1 MTVYSVSYDLN
12 KAGQNYKDL
21 IAEIKSFNGY
31 CKVMDSYWFVCSN
44 GNASAISERLKKH
57 MDNNDSLLVIETST
71 NRQGWLNK
79 DIWDWLKQHQT
90 NSA

>member
-12 KAGQNYKDL
+12 KEGQNYKDL

-31 CKVMDSYWFVCSN
+31 CKVMDSYWFVYSN
-44 GNASAISERLKKH
+44 GSASAVSARLKKH
-57 MDNNDSLLVIETST
+57 MDKNDSLLVMETST
-71 NRQGWLNK
+71 NLQGWLNK
-79 DIWDWLKQHQT
+79 NIWDWLKQHQT

>member
-12 KAGQNYKDL
+12 KDGQNYKDL

-31 CKVMDSYWFVCSN
+31 CKVMDSYWFVCSK
-44 GNASAISERLKKH
+44 GNASTVSERLKKH
-57 MDNNDSLLVIETST
+57 MDNNDSLLVMETST

-79 DIWDWLKQHQT
+79 DIWEWLKQHQT
-90 NSA
+90 TSA